1 MDVPSYMLGK
11 KAGGGSITETD
22 PIFSASVASNITS
35 NDINSW
41 NAKQSALVSGTNIK
55 TINNES
61 ILGEG
66 NLSIQGGS
74 NLPVYVIDDNSEQ
87 NPFILSEND
96 PGLYFFTN
104 IEVSGLGGVLV
115 YTKVNTSSSG
125 TDTLILSPGLPFFA
139 YTKKI
144 QNVSDYENFIFYGD
158 YMYDEDGHVIY
169 RKTSKTPWG
178 ITNDYGRASLF
189 SDLQIGSLLTTIS
202 GYDASKT
209 QVLKNVSGSFTW
221 VDE

>member
-1 MDVPSYMLGK
+1 MLDVPSYLLGK
-11 KAGGGSITETD
+11 NAGGG
-22 PIFSASVASNITS
+22 
-35 NDINSW
+35 
-41 NAKQSALVSGTNIK
+41 G
-55 TINNES
+55 
-61 ILGEG
+61 
-66 NLSIQGGS
+66 GGS
-74 NLPVYVIDDNSEQ
+74 SLPVYVIDDNSEQ

-104 IEVSGLGGVLV
+104 IDVVGIGGIVV
-115 YTKVNTSSSG
+115 YIKVNASSTG
-125 TDTLILSPGLPFFA
+125 TDTVILSPGLPMFA

-144 QNVSDYENFIFYGD
+144 QDVSDYENFIFYGD

-178 ITNDYGRASLF
+178 ITNDYGSVALF
-189 SDLQIGSLLTTIS
+189 SDLQINSLLRNVS

>member
-22 PIFSASVASNITS
+22 PIFSASAASGITS
-35 NDINSW
+35 SDINSW

-61 ILGEG
+61 ILGQG
-66 NLSIQGGS
+66 NINIQGGS
-74 NLPVYVIDDNSEQ
+74 SLPVYVIDDNSEQ

-104 IEVSGLGGVLV
+104 IEVVGIGGIVV
-115 YTKVNTSSSG
+115 YIKVNASSTG
-125 TDTLILSPGLPFFA
+125 TDTVILSPGLPMFA

-144 QNVSDYENFIFYGD
+144 QDVSDYENFIFYGD
-158 YMYDEDGHVIY
+158 YMYDESGKMVY

-178 ITNDYGRASLF
+178 ITNDFGNASLF
-189 SDLQIGSLLTTIS
+189 SDLDINSLLRNVS

-209 QVLKNVSGSFTW
+209 QVLKNVGGSFTW